1 LTEISFYH
9 LTRQPLNEAL
19 PALLQRVLAAGKRAV
34 VVAASEERVETLDQ
48 VLWTYDPDSFLPHG
62 SAKDGYA
69 DKQPIYLTTGDE
81 NPNAATVLVSV
92 DGMEPPAYGSY
103 ERFLYLFDD
112 ADREAVDTARQRW
125 KKYKSEGHTV
135 TYWQQRPGGGWEKKG

>member
-1 LTEISFYH
+1 MTEISFYH